1 MADETIAAW
10 VPSGMGARRSL
21 SVGAEKPSCV
31 FRFCHSSK
39 TQKANRTVPAMTPP
53 RVTTIPSQAAIAVGS
68 TVNRQLQPVE
78 KQAHEP
84 RLCYNNVLTSSDSSR
99 RNPCR

>member
-1 MADETIAAW
+1 VADETIAAW

-39 TQKANRTVPAMTPP
+39 T
-53 RVTTIPSQAAIAVGS
+53 
-68 TVNRQLQPVE
+68 L